1 MQLIAYLSR
10 KSWQSLTFATVAG
23 LASGLSGAALA
34 ALIGDAVAGH
44 AREHAAAWFFG
55 LCLLVVAAKCAS
67 AISLIRLAQSI
78 TMQMRIDLSRRLLA
92 TPYSRLT
99 EIGKPQL
106 LAIVT
111 NDIMS
116 FTQVFQNLPLAFSD
130 GILIVM
136 CLGYMA
142 WLSWQLFVLLVVILL
157 GGVVLYQLA
166 ERIPLRTMRQMRQQ
180 VDVLYKNFRD
190 LIDGTR
196 ELQLNKRR
204 SHAFV
209 ERVIQPGA
217 GEFNRLY
224 TATMT
229 GFALVGTLG
238 STLFF
243 LAIGLLLFVAP
254 GVVPAPPEVL
264 ARFTLILLYLIG
276 PIAALMALLP
286 TLRQAG
292 VAIERI
298 QQLQD
303 KLAEDAA
310 APASPASTAGFSSG
324 APLFL
329 QMREVCHR
337 YPGSGDDQPFALG
350 PLNLSIGQGEI
361 VFIIGGNGSGKTTL
375 AMLLLGFYEADSGV
389 ISLNGVPVT
398 RDNLVAYRQHFSAV
412 FSDFHLFEQLLDE
425 AQGDLQSRAAGYL
438 QKLSMEHKVE
448 IRDGKFST
456 LRLSSGQRKRL
467 ALVSAYLEDRPVYV
481 FDEWAAD
488 QDPAFK
494 RVFYTE
500 LLPDLRARGKTVIII
515 SHDDAYFSCADRVI
529 KLEDG
534 SLRELQEPAL
544 AVGAN

>member
-10 KSWQSLTFATVAG
+10 KSWKALAFATAAG
-23 LASGLSGAALA
+23 LASGLSGAALVT
-34 ALIGDAVAGH
+34 LIGDAIAGH
-44 AREHAAAWFFG
+44 AGKHAAGLFFG
-55 LCLLVVAAKCAS
+55 LCLLAVAAKCAS
-67 AISLIRLAQSI
+67 AISLIRLAQSV

-92 TPYSRLT
+92 TPYARLAG
-99 EIGKPQL
+99 IGKPQL

-111 NDIMS
+111 NDVMS
-116 FTQVFQNLPLAFSD
+116 FTQMFQSLPLAFSD
-130 GILIVM
+130 AILVLM
-136 CLGYMA
+136 CLCYMA
-142 WLSWQLFVLLVVILL
+142 WLSWQLFALFVVILL
-157 GGVVLYQLA
+157 GGVLAYQVA
-166 ERIPLRTMRQMRQQ
+166 ERIPLRAMRQMRQQ

-196 ELQLNKRR
+196 ELQLNTRR
-204 SHAFV
+204 GESFV

-217 GEFNRLY
+217 AEFNRLY
-224 TATMT
+224 TAAMT
-229 GFALVGTLG
+229 GFALVGTVG

-254 GVVPAPPEVL
+254 GIVPTAPGVL

-292 VAIERI
+292 IAIDRI
-298 QQLQD
+298 HQLQD
-303 KLAEDAA
+303 KLTAESA
-310 APASPASTAGFSSG
+310 APAPSAVFDSA

-329 QMREVCHR
+329 QMRAVRHR
-337 YPGSGDDQPFALG
+337 YPGGAEDASFALG
-350 PLNLSIGQGEI
+350 PLDLGIAQGEI
-361 VFIIGGNGSGKTTL
+361 VFIVGGNGSGKTTL

-389 ISLNGVPVT
+389 ITLNGVAVT
-398 RDNLVAYRQHFSAV
+398 PDNLVAYRQHFSAV
-412 FSDFHLFEQLLDE
+412 FSDFHLFEQLLDP
-425 AQGDLQSRAAGYL
+425 AHGDLQPRAAEYL
-438 QKLSMEHKVE
+438 RKLSMEHKVE
-448 IRDGKFST
+448 IKDGRFST

-467 ALVSAYLEDRPVYV
+467 ALVSAYLEDRPIYV

-500 LLPDLRARGKTVIII
+500 LLPELRARGKTVIII

-529 KLEDG
+529 KLEEG
-534 SLRELQEPAL
+534 RLRELQERPL

>member
-10 KSWQSLTFATVAG
+10 KSWKSLTFATVAG

-44 AREHAAAWFFG
+44 VREHAAVWFFG

-67 AISLIRLAQSI
+67 AVSLIRLAQSV
-78 TMQMRIDLSRRLLA
+78 TLQMRIDLSRRLLT

-142 WLSWQLFVLLVVILL
+142 WLSWQLFVLLVIILL
-157 GGVVLYQLA
+157 VGVVLYHLA
-166 ERIPLRTMRQMRQQ
+166 EGIPLRTMRQMRQQ

-204 SHAFV
+204 SQAFV
-209 ERVIQPGA
+209 ERIIQPGA

-254 GVVPAPPEVL
+254 GVVPAAPEVL

-276 PIAALMALLP
+276 PIAALMGLLP

-292 VAIERI
+292 IAIERI
-298 QQLQD
+298 QQLQE
-303 KLAEDAA
+303 KLDEDAA
-310 APASPASTAGFSSG
+310 TPASTAGFNSG
-324 APLFL
+324 APLRL

-337 YPGSGDDQPFALG
+337 YPGSGEDAPFALG
-350 PLNLSIGQGEI
+350 PLNLSIRQGEI

-398 RDNLVAYRQHFSAV
+398 RDNLTAYRQHFSAV
-412 FSDFHLFEQLLDE
+412 FSDFHLFEHLLDE
-425 AQGDLQSRAAGYL
+425 AQGDLQSRAAYYL
-438 QKLSMEHKVE
+438 KKLSMDHKVE

-494 RVFYTE
+494 RVFYTD

-515 SHDDAYFSCADRVI
+515 SHDDAYFSCADRII

-534 SLRELQEPAL
+534 HLREMEEQAVT
-544 AVGAN
+544 VGAN